1 MKWEKLIQS
10 SEIPQILLDYQK
22 QLEEE
27 LYKHDVE
34 VRNNLQEEYQKL
46 GYNFWYKP
54 EYNKIWVTKLLESNS
69 ETIKKESEKKA
80 KKLVEDLWNKINSK
94 IDNIVDII
102 LHINGGNIEGLIIGD
117 NCNVRIATILAG
129 GPVQRLHNRCLV
141 KVLKK

>member
-1 MKWEKLIQS
+1 MKWEKIIQS

-34 VRNNLQEEYQKL
+34 VRNNLKEEYKKL

-54 EYNKIWVTKLLESNS
+54 EYNKVWVTKLMESNS

-80 KKLVEDLWNKINSK
+80 KKFVEDLWNKINSK
-94 IDNIVDII
+94 IDNVVDIV

-129 GPVQRLHNRCLV
+129 GPIQRLHNRCLV